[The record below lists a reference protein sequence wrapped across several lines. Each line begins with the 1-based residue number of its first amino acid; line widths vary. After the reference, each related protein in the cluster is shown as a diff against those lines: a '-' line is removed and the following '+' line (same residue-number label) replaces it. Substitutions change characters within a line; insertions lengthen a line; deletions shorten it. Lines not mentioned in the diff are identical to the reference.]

1 MFYIIL
7 FNEFEKKEI
16 IVRKNNLVLKI
27 FIGFYD
33 DLIVF
38 LN

>member
-7 FNEFEKKEI
+7 YNEFEKKEI

-27 FIGFYD
+27 FGFYD

>member
-1 MFYIIL
+1 MLYTTL

-16 IVRKNNLVLKI
+16 IVRKNNSVLKI
-27 FIGFYD
+27 LGLHD
-33 DLIVF
+33 DPTVF